1 MPPGE
6 RRAAII
12 AATVPLL
19 LAQGVDLTTRQIAE
33 AAGIAE
39 GTIFRVFPDK
49 ESLITAAVEAAFD
62 TAPTEAALAAIAPG
76 LPFEERLVAA
86 VAIVQRRVLH
96 IWRLVSAVG
105 MRETPG
111 VKERRGTPE
120 LRGLAALFEGERLR
134 YDPATAGRLL
144 RSITLA
150 LSHPAIHPGDP
161 VPPAEIVTLF
171 LDGARA
177 GDAPC

>member
-1 MPPGE
+1 MSPPTAPVRTPRAAPMPPDE
-6 RRAAII
+6 RRAAIV

-49 ESLITAAVEAAFD
+49 ESLIDAAVEAAFD
-62 TAPTEAALAAIAPG
+62 TAPTEAALAAIDPRE
-76 LPFEERLVAA
+76 PFEERLALA
-86 VAIVQRRVLH
+86 VAIVQRRVFD

-105 MRETPG
+105 MRDTPG

-120 LRGLAALFEGERLR
+120 LVGLAALFEAEREGLR
-134 YDPATAGRLL
+134 YDPATAGR
-144 RSITLA
+144 
-150 LSHPAIHPGDP
+150 
-161 VPPAEIVTLF
+161 
-171 LDGARA
+171 
-177 GDAPC
+177 